1 MGWVSCKDYSATWAT
16 MHGQTITSRTADA
29 AQFVVEAP
37 TTKEAAEPVAKKV
50 ETSEAPAVKRVA
62 KKTTPKKKTEPKPK
76 AEPKTEVVEKSVAEE
91 PVVEEPVAEETTEE
105 VE

>member
-16 MHGQTITSRTADA
+16 MHGQTITNRGTADA

-37 TTKEAAEPVAKKV
+37 TTKEAAAPVAKEV
-50 ETSEAPAVKRVA
+50 ETSDAPAVKRVA
-62 KKTTPKKKTEPKPK
+62 KKTTPKKKTEPKTESKPK
-76 AEPKTEVVEKSVAEE
+76 DVEKSVAED
-91 PVVEEPVAEETTEE
+91 VVEEPVVEETTEE

>member
-16 MHGQTITSRTADA
+16 MHGQTITSRGTADA

-62 KKTTPKKKTEPKPK
+62 KKTTPKKKTEPKP
-76 AEPKTEVVEKSVAEE
+76 EPKPEFVEKSVAEE
-91 PVVEEPVAEETTEE
+91 PVVEEPVVEETTEE

>member
-1 MGWVSCKDYSATWAT
+1 MGWVSSKDYSATWAT
-16 MHGQTITSRTADA
+16 MHGVTITSRGTDA

-62 KKTTPKKKTEPKPK
+62 KNTTPKKKTEPKPESK
-76 AEPKTEVVEKSVAEE
+76 PEFVEKSVAEE
-91 PVVEEPVAEETTEE
+91 TVVEEPVVKETTEE